1 MAEGLPLPARFDD
14 TDHAAASLTKAAA
27 GAPLR
32 LRTLMLLRWL
42 AVAGQAGALV
52 VVAIVLGFPVALP
65 ALLIPIAASV
75 LLNVVLHFAYPVT
88 KRLSDREAGLY
99 LAYDVLQLAALL
111 YLTGGLQNP
120 FSFLILVPVTISATI
135 LELGLTIGLGALALA
150 CVTLLSVFHLPL
162 PWGGAPFDLDPI
174 YMVGIWTSLALGMVF
189 IITYAWRVAA
199 EARRLASAVSATRDA
214 LAKEQQLSALGALAA
229 AAAHELGTPLATIA
243 VVTRELADE
252 LGDGPHAEDL
262 AILRSQTKRC
272 REILSQLSRRP
283 EDMRDTTFSVL
294 PLTTLVEAAAAP
306 HLRLGPRFEIEAAGG
321 GPEPLVHRAPE
332 IIHGLGNLV
341 ENAMRFAT
349 EQVTITIDWDRDE
362 VVVVVGD
369 DGPGFSAEVLES
381 LGEPYVTTRK
391 GEGLGLGVFIAK
403 TLIEHSGGR
412 IGFFNRVDRGAE
424 VAIRWPRG
432 ILDIGDAA
440 SGGPAA
446 GAADGREMK

>member
-1 MAEGLPLPARFDD
+1 MAPLPPLRAFDD
-14 TDHAAASLTKAAA
+14 IDNPAASLTKAAT

-32 LRTLMLLRWL
+32 LRTLVLLRWL
-42 AVAGQAGALV
+42 AVGGQAGALF
-52 VVAIVLGFPVALP
+52 VVAVVLAFPLPIVAI
-65 ALLIPIAASV
+65 AIPILASV
-75 LLNVVLHFAYPVT
+75 LLNLVLHFAYPAA

-135 LELGLTIGLGALALA
+135 LDLGLTIGLGAIALA
-150 CVTLLSVFHLPL
+150 CISLLSVFHLPL
-162 PWGGAPFDLDPI
+162 PWRGEPFDLDPV
-174 YMVGIWTSLALGMVF
+174 YMVGIWASLTLGMGF

-199 EARRLASAVSATRDA
+199 EARRLSSAVAATRDA

-243 VVTRELADE
+243 IVARELADE
-252 LGDGPHAEDL
+252 LGDGPHGDDL
-262 AILRSQTKRC
+262 SILMSQTRRC

-294 PLTTLVEAAAAP
+294 SLSTLVEAAAAP
-306 HLRLGPRFEIEAAGG
+306 HLRREKGFEIDVAGT
-321 GPEPLVHRAPE
+321 GPEPMVQRAPE

-341 ENAMRFAT
+341 ENAMRFAR
-349 EQVTITIDWDRDE
+349 EQVTIVVDWDIDE
-362 VVVVVGD
+362 VVVAVSD
-369 DGPGFSAEVLES
+369 DGPGFPAEVLES

-432 ILDIGDAA
+432 ILDIGDAVNVRA
-440 SGGPAA
+440 GGSARVE
-446 GAADGREMK
+446 GRETE